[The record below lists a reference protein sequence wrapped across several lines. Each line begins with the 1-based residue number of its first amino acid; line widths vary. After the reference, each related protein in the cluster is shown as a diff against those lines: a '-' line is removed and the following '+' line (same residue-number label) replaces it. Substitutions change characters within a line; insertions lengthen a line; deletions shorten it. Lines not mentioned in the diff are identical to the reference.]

1 MNQKQK
7 ALLSLAVSKTLEQ
20 GSGVEIADR
29 KLVPGE
35 FAPIMSKNNSGGV
48 VFKTQ
53 SIPQDVCE
61 SLGVAFLPV
70 VDHNGREQLGLFLH
84 GTNFKLVPLA
94 RLDAKQAQS
103 LIADLMAS
111 AAHYSDPLIQAE
123 VVKGIGQAVVA
134 NDMALKDEL
143 VLNTERALQKSFS
156 KMITKRLD
164 AKQREFDAAVA
175 EIERQAV
182 IKAQAAITKSML
194 ELAEVASIDQTSVRH
209 ARLSELLPTIKNMV
223 TK

>member
-1 MNQKQK
+1 MNAKQK

-20 GSGVEIADR
+20 GSGIEIADR
-29 KLVPGE
+29 KLTPGE
-35 FAPIMSKNNSGGV
+35 FAPILSKNNSGGV

-53 SIPQDVCE
+53 SVSQELCG

-70 VDHNGREQLGLFLH
+70 VDHDGREQLGLFLH
-84 GTNFKLVPLA
+84 GSNFKLACLA
-94 RLDAKQAQS
+94 RIDAKQAQS
-103 LIADLMAS
+103 LIGDLMAS
-111 AAHYSDPLIQAE
+111 AAHYSDPILQAE
-123 VVKGIGQAVVA
+123 VVKSIGQAVVA
-134 NDMALKDEL
+134 NDMDLKEAL
-143 VLNTERALQKSFS
+143 VLNTERALQKSFT
-156 KMITKRLD
+156 KAITKRLD

-209 ARLSELLPTIKNMV
+209 ARLSELLPTIKAMV
-223 TK
+223 AK